1 MGKFSETMVVT
12 AGLVLL
18 TWSAPAGAVDVP
30 YISGG
35 AGLDAREE
43 LRGRE
48 MEYNLKIIAAEKSGD
63 YLADVE
69 VVIQSGREQV
79 LVTTMEGPF
88 LLVKLPPGTYTVSAA
103 FGGQTLK
110 QTVSVSDRGR
120 REVFFRLADTSEGS
134 ALR

>member
-1 MGKFSETMVVT
+1 MRKWSETIAVT
-12 AGLVLL
+12 IGLVLL
-18 TWSAPAGAVDVP
+18 TWSAPAGALDVP
-30 YISGG
+30 HVSGG

-48 MEYNLKIIAAEKSGD
+48 TEYNLKIIAAKKSGD

-69 VVIQSGREQV
+69 VVIQSGQEHV

-134 ALR
+134 AFR